1 MKKEKPKTKKSVST
15 VTKLPLKF
23 VKTSLSLKSST
34 VDKLL
39 GYAENND
46 LSLSQVVRIA
56 LNNFIAEHGL

>member
-1 MKKEKPKTKKSVST
+1 MKKEKPKPKKSVST
-15 VTKLPLKF
+15 DTKLPLKF

-39 GYAENND
+39 DYAEKND

-56 LNNFIAEHGL
+56 LNNFIYEHGL